1 MRIANERRLFWLD
14 SDLNKMTAGIMED
27 VTHALHQQKMINP
40 EKLLEEH
47 GITFK
52 DQVTK
57 CIRDHVTSFQG
68 KIDDVLRE
76 NQKLL
81 KAKLP
86 KHADRGIQTENW
98 SMQDALE
105 EIDELKRR
113 KWLAER
119 ETRDLNAKLADKT

>member
-1 MRIANERRLFWLD
+1 MHIANERRLFWLD

-40 EKLLEEH
+40 DKLLEEH
-47 GITFK
+47 GVTFK

-57 CIRDHVTSFQG
+57 SIHDHVIGFHG

-76 NQKLL
+76 NQRLL

-86 KHADRGIQTENW
+86 KQAEKGI
-98 SMQDALE
+98 
-105 EIDELKRR
+105 
-113 KWLAER
+113 
-119 ETRDLNAKLADKT
+119 